1 MTKLIATIFLNIE
14 SIQPSHEPLANLK
27 VDLVLIGSY
36 SRIIVFIIMELD
48 HPISQLGTI
57 KILRV

>member
-1 MTKLIATIFLNIE
+1 MTKLIATIFFNIE

-36 SRIIVFIIMELD
+36 SRIIVFIIIKLD

-57 KILRV
+57 KILRA